1 MKIELFSIVLILK
14 TFLLSQIGV
23 EAGALSCKTDADCRT
38 QFNEVCFK
46 YKDINGKNDICM
58 ELKKGLKYGFQRV

>member
-23 EAGALSCKTDADCRT
+23 EAGALSCKTDADCRK
-38 QFNEVCFK
+38 QFKEVCFIHK
-46 YKDINGKNDICM
+46 EIGKSECL
-58 ELKKGLKYGFQRV
+58 ELNRGLKYGFERAQ

>member
-23 EAGALSCKTDADCRT
+23 EAGASACKTDADCRK
-38 QFNEVCFK
+38 QFDEVCFK
-46 YKDINGKNDICM
+46 YKHISKSDICM
-58 ELKKGLKYGFQRV
+58 ELKKGLKYGFERV

>member
-23 EAGALSCKTDADCRT
+23 DAGAASACKTDADCRT
-38 QFNEVCFK
+38 KVREFCFK
-46 YKDINGKNDICM
+46 YKHIGNSDVCLDNEIGLM
-58 ELKKGLKYGFQRV
+58 YGLKRV